1 VPQGLKPHRFLFRLR
16 GAEAPFFHGT
26 FPRPLSAGHSQQ
38 FIRAEGGV
46 PASCRRVGEGK
57 SKAKVKC
64 SGQECPFHERCR
76 ETIWD
81 FPPLSNQPIARGNLA
96 GTQGEINFQGEI
108 I

>member
-1 VPQGLKPHRFLFRLR
+1 
-16 GAEAPFFHGT
+16 
-26 FPRPLSAGHSQQ
+26 
-38 FIRAEGGV
+38 
-46 PASCRRVGEGK
+46 VGEGK